1 MYKPFFFLFSFF
13 LFFFNSWR
21 KSREKCRSA
30 VNIITRVMQWHS
42 TEPAFWMWPCGVRP
56 CSVLLSGCLRLPPA
70 GKSAAWLVSP
80 SGRGQKLF
88 IIIIIIIIQIFL
100 YGYINCDF
108 WIKYCCAL
116 LDFTDYVNLQIFQE
130 LHLSYYVNFHCQFPP
145 LAGFLRTI
153 TKRTQILHSH

>member
-1 MYKPFFFLFSFF
+1 MQPKHLHGSPNISWLQVGLMEKKSLLQRWFSPLALPKTPELLTLLNSLGFRAFFLLLRF
-13 LFFFNSWR
+13 
-21 KSREKCRSA
+21 
-30 VNIITRVMQWHS
+30 
-42 TEPAFWMWPCGVRP
+42 PG
-56 CSVLLSGCLRLPPA
+56 VLLFSYT
-70 GKSAAWLVSP
+70 
-80 SGRGQKLF
+80 F